1 MHAGPK
7 PAVDPSELPWR
18 PVRGPESE
26 SFADFCTRFLRLGG
40 GKPLILRDWQRDL
53 VASVWDGEPRPRLAA
68 WALARGDAKTTLA
81 AAMVCYVFMTGSSDT
96 SVDIVA
102 VDERQAGLCF
112 SICAKFIARHPELEK
127 GGVPGAVKKFR
138 RRFRS
143 LTVVILRDGDG
154 IG

>member
-53 VASVWDGEPRPRLAA
+53 VASVWDEGAPSTFGCL
-68 WALARGDAKTTLA
+68 G
-81 AAMVCYVFMTGSSDT
+81 
-96 SVDIVA
+96 
-102 VDERQAGLCF
+102 AG
-112 SICAKFIARHPELEK
+112 A
-127 GGVPGAVKKFR
+127 GGREDDSGC
-138 RRFRS
+138 
-143 LTVVILRDGDG
+143 GDG
-154 IG
+154 LLRLHDWQQRHFSRHCRG